1 MPQQITLRLVKIL
14 VFVMGG
20 LMILGFI
27 AIIYG
32 VMTKG
37 SRFANT
43 QNAPETNTFLPKP
56 YIPSNSIPWQHFF
69 ALEKGD
75 TLANSGRLQGN
86 IWSITVKKA
95 NKDQIITYFYD
106 VNTGNKFGEFIV
118 TSSP

>member
-27 AIIYG
+27 AVIYG

-43 QNAPETNTFLPKP
+43 QNALKTNTFQPNP
-56 YIPSNSIPWQHFF
+56 ISHNPIPWRHFF

-75 TLANSGRLQGN
+75 TLVNSGRLQGN
-86 IWSITVKKA
+86 IWSITVKKPI
-95 NKDQIITYFYD
+95 KIKLLPIFMM
-106 VNTGNKFGEFIV
+106 
-118 TSSP
+118 